1 MSEEKTLIELASAR
15 AQQQAAVVPAAMV
28 EAAASAHDA
37 HEDDDAPHIA
47 PDYTILLGR
56 RINANVY
63 VVVFGILGALTLFEV
78 LMAEILPY
86 EFFLRTP
93 LLVVA
98 SIIKA
103 IMVMWFY
110 MHLKDDSKI
119 FAAAIILPLIVGMV
133 SSMFLLA
140 VPSTGY

>member
-1 MSEEKTLIELASAR
+1 MI
-15 AQQQAAVVPAAMV
+15 
-28 EAAASAHDA
+28 
-37 HEDDDAPHIA
+37 
-47 PDYTILLGR
+47 
-56 RINANVY
+56 
-63 VVVFGILGALTLFEV
+63 
-78 LMAEILPY
+78 
-86 EFFLRTP
+86 
-93 LLVVA
+93 A